1 MASTFKSA
9 TSGGVGTA
17 SGTLYTASAVTSL
30 CVALNITNILP
41 ASSVQATVYFQK
53 SGGSTVKLAASA
65 LLAPGEIIVISGG
78 DQRLVLQ
85 ASDSI
90 IVLSNLASSLDVV
103 GGFLELS

>member
-1 MASTFKSA
+1 MATTFKSA
-9 TSGGVGTA
+9 VSGSVGTA
-17 SGTLYTASAVTSL
+17 SGTLYTATSVTSL
-30 CVALNITNILP
+30 CVALSVTNILP
-41 ASSVQATVYFQK
+41 SSTVQATVYFQK
-53 SGGSTVKLAASA
+53 SGASTVKLAASA

-90 IVLSNLASSLDVV
+90 VVLSNLAASLDVV

>member
-9 TSGGVGTA
+9 TSGSVGTA

-41 ASSVQATVYFQK
+41 SSTAQVTVFFQK
-53 SGGSTVKLAASA
+53 NGGSTVKLAASA
-65 LLAPGEIIVISGG
+65 LAAPGEVIVISGG

-85 ASDSI
+85 AGDSL
-90 IVLSNLASSLDVV
+90 IVLSNFPAALDVV